1 MVVLSSCTNYDDQFD
16 DLNSQL
22 NTLKTQIDGFTA
34 VSSGVTAL
42 QGTVTSLQA
51 AVAALPKSTTPA
63 TDISGLQTAL
73 TALAATVAELKTS
86 LATAATAADVA
97 ALTASLT
104 KVQTDLSELLAAN
117 NVYTPDASLGLVINS
132 AASLSVA
139 EALGSRLGIVNGKV
153 TITHNAAASMDAAKL
168 QAVVDKF
175 ITITGKL
182 DYTHGGTSVSG
193 VNFNNLTGTGDLDLD
208 QEAPISL
215 PKLASAADVDFTSDL
230 KVTSVSA
237 PALTKVTSL
246 ATMNFTQATSISMPA
261 FKGETGDAVLSITAK
276 SKSTIDLSAYDT
288 KSETSLL
295 EVTHTLTINGPAS
308 VTLPLFVTGVLTTD
322 AEVITLVGAKS
333 APVTT
338 AANLKEIHLHNLQGV
353 ISLGTTYAKLSIV
366 DIIGTY
372 ETAGVAATVSGK
384 RLTDVTLGSAGIE
397 TLTLAGAL
405 GAVSI
410 TNASSLSSVTT
421 SGGMRSFSLAGAT
434 DLTALTLGHGANA
447 SSTLKLSNLVV
458 TGATSLVTLKADSI
472 NNAST
477 VTIEDN
483 TSLTSISMAG
493 LSAIGT
499 ETASESVSIKNN
511 SLIAQSFQLPSA
523 SGDTPVV
530 AGKITSN
537 SGLGS
542 LQAYL
547 DVVVATSASTAYV
560 EYDDVL
566 KATSA
571 GGLVY
576 EVGGSN
582 GTSASVTYATG
593 KSVSVETAAN
603 TAFVAINISADS
615 RVYSTARKQTNTMVM
630 TTPADTKL
638 NGTTSVFTFNAAG
651 AGESAITVAAD
662 AGFQGGISGFNS
674 TDVSTWLPEVISAM
688 QTKISA
694 AGYNYS
700 LTAANDYG
708 ATAAYTVNLLS
719 TSGSAANGALSTS
732 GVIFVKVGNTT
743 FVTATLAAND
753 DDGLGDAIVAAI
765 TNGALSRTFSASN
778 ALNNNVITLI
788 KQTSS
793 SNSAQD
799 LVYTA
804 FPDMTFGG
812 YTTSTSTSAVPMS
825 YTLIQNK
832 AITKGWRVTGVN
844 NSFTVK
850 GDNLEAN
857 QFFFSDTAGGENITF
872 TAVGT
877 VGQYATSTS
886 TLQVNWANK
895 AESTV
900 TSGVVS
906 ETTDFT
912 AWM

>member
-1 MVVLSSCTNYDDQFD
+1 
-16 DLNSQL
+16 
-22 NTLKTQIDGFTA
+22 
-34 VSSGVTAL
+34 
-42 QGTVTSLQA
+42 
-51 AVAALPKSTTPA
+51 
-63 TDISGLQTAL
+63 
-73 TALAATVAELKTS
+73 
-86 LATAATAADVA
+86 
-97 ALTASLT
+97 
-104 KVQTDLSELLAAN
+104 
-117 NVYTPDASLGLVINS
+117 
-132 AASLSVA
+132 
-139 EALGSRLGIVNGKV
+139 
-153 TITHNAAASMDAAKL
+153 
-168 QAVVDKF
+168 
-175 ITITGKL
+175 
-182 DYTHGGTSVSG
+182 
-193 VNFNNLTGTGDLDLD
+193 
-208 QEAPISL
+208 
-215 PKLASAADVDFTSDL
+215 
-230 KVTSVSA
+230 
-237 PALTKVTSL
+237 
-246 ATMNFTQATSISMPA
+246 
-261 FKGETGDAVLSITAK
+261 
-276 SKSTIDLSAYDT
+276 
-288 KSETSLL
+288 
-295 EVTHTLTINGPAS
+295 
-308 VTLPLFVTGVLTTD
+308 
-322 AEVITLVGAKS
+322 
-333 APVTT
+333 
-338 AANLKEIHLHNLQGV
+338 
-353 ISLGTTYAKLSIV
+353 
-366 DIIGTY
+366 
-372 ETAGVAATVSGK
+372 
-384 RLTDVTLGSAGIE
+384 
-397 TLTLAGAL
+397 
-405 GAVSI
+405 
-410 TNASSLSSVTT
+410 
-421 SGGMRSFSLAGAT
+421 
-434 DLTALTLGHGANA
+434 
-447 SSTLKLSNLVV
+447 
-458 TGATSLVTLKADSI
+458 
-472 NNAST
+472 
-477 VTIEDN
+477 
-483 TSLTSISMAG
+483 MAG

-499 ETASESVSIKNN
+499 ETAAESVSIRNN

-523 SGDTPVV
+523 SGATPVV

-571 GGLVY
+571 AGLVY

-593 KSVSVETAAN
+593 KTVAVETAAN
-603 TAFVAINISADS
+603 TAFIAINISADS

-630 TTPADTKL
+630 TTPALTSL
-638 NGTTSVFTFNAAG
+638 SGTNSVFTFNAGG

-662 AGFQGGISGFNS
+662 AGFQGGISGFSS

-719 TSGSAANGALSTS
+719 TSGSADNTALSSS
-732 GVIFVKVGNTT
+732 GVIFVKVGNAT
-743 FVTATLAAND
+743 FVTATLAATANSSTA
-753 DDGLGDAIVAAI
+753 LGDAIVAAI
-765 TNGALSRTFSASN
+765 TNGALSRTFSATNVSN
-778 ALNNNVITLI
+778 IITLE

-804 FPDMTFGG
+804 YPDMTFGG

-857 QFFFSDTAGGENITF
+857 KFFFSDTAGGENISF

-886 TLQVNWANK
+886 TLQVNWANI

-900 TSGVVS
+900 TSGVGS